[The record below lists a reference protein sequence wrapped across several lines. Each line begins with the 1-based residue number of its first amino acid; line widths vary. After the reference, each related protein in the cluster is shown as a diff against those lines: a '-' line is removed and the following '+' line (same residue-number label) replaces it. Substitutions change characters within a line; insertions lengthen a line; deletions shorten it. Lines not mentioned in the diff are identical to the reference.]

1 MATRISANPPMPA
14 IVPSSQPPLGHMVSM
29 MNPMLSQM
37 NPIPQMGNPPP
48 AHMGMGY
55 DQLNRG

>member
-1 MATRISANPPMPA
+1 
-14 IVPSSQPPLGHMVSM
+14 MVSM

-55 DQLNRG
+55 EQLNRG